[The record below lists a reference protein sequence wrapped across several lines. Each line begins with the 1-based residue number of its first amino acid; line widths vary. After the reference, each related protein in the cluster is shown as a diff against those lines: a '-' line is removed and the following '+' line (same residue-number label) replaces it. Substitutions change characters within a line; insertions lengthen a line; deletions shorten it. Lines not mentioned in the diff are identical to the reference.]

1 MNMSERTG
9 LVTFAGNPVTLTGNE
24 IKVGE
29 KAPEFSATNQK
40 LETVKFSSF
49 AGKTVVIAIYP
60 SIDTGVCQKQNRKF
74 NEIANTM
81 KDVVVLSISLDLPF
95 AQKRFC
101 LAEGLDSIITL
112 SDYKDREF
120 GYSYGFLM
128 KELALLA
135 RGTVVVDKKGIVRL
149 VEVVPEVTT
158 EPDYDETLKLLEML
172 K

>member
-1 MNMSERTG
+1 MSERTG
-9 LVTFAGNPVTLTGNE
+9 LVTFGGKPVTLIGNE

-29 KAPEFSATNQK
+29 KAPAFSATNQS
-40 LETVKFSSF
+40 LEAVSLSSF

-74 NEIANTM
+74 NEIANTL

-101 LAEGLDSIITL
+101 LAEGLDAIVTL
-112 SDYKDREF
+112 SDYKEREF
-120 GYSYGFLM
+120 GNEYGFLI

-135 RGTVVVDKKGIVRL
+135 RGTVVIDKKGIVRL
-149 VEVVPEVTT
+149 VEIVPEITS
-158 EPDYDETLKLLEML
+158 EPDYEVTLKLLEEL